1 MATNLDID
9 QKLLEEAVKY
19 GNHKTKKSAVNEA
32 LAEYVQ
38 KKKQLGIIELFG
50 TLDWDE
56 SYDYKAD
63 RKRGNKRIPKSE

>member
-9 QKLLEEAVKY
+9 QELLKEAVKY

-38 KKKQLGIIELFG
+38 KKKQLGITKLFG
-50 TLDWDE
+50 TLDWDD

-63 RKRGNKRIPKSE
+63 RKRDNKRIPDSE

>member
-56 SYDYKAD
+56 SYDYKAE